1 MSYRHFTIEE
11 REIIAIRLAEKKNDS
26 QIAKELGRHHSSVS
40 AEIQRNS
47 NSDGS
52 YSPTQAQLKAD
63 RRRRESKKAWKIE
76 SPEIADYVKEK
87 LKQHWSPE
95 QIAGRMAKEHP
106 DEPAMRISYETIYE
120 WIRRD
125 KKQSGNWKT
134 FLRQSSKKRRKRYG
148 TGEKRGRIRGR
159 VDIDERPKVVDEKQ
173 RLGDWEGD
181 TVEGAKG
188 SGYLTTM
195 VDRKSQYLVLG
206 HSSTKQASAIRRTIC
221 RSFRRHGALPCETT
235 TLDNG
240 KEFAEHERLSKELGV
255 DIYFAKPYHSWERGL
270 NENTNGLLRQ
280 HFPKG
285 SDFSKITASRL
296 RKVEAELNN
305 RPRKTL
311 NYQTPNEVMK
321 Q

>member
-1 MSYRHFTIEE
+1 MQS
-11 REIIAIRLAEKKNDS
+11 
-26 QIAKELGRHHSSVS
+26 G
-40 AEIQRNS
+40 
-47 NSDGS
+47 
-52 YSPTQAQLKAD
+52 
-63 RRRRESKKAWKIE
+63 
-76 SPEIADYVKEK
+76 

-95 QIAGRMAKEHP
+95 QIAGRMAKDHP
-106 DEPAMRISYETIYE
+106 GKTEMRVCHETIYD

-125 KKQSGNWKT
+125 KQQGGNWKT
-134 FLRQSSKKRRKRYG
+134 FLRQSNRKRRKRYG
-148 TGEKRGRIRGR
+148 TGEKRGQIKGR
-159 VDIDERPKVVDEKQ
+159 VDIDERPKVVDSKC

-206 HSSTKQASAIRRTIC
+206 YSSTKKASAIRKVIS
-221 RSFRRHGALPCETT
+221 RSFRRHDVLPCETI

-240 KEFAEHERLSKELGV
+240 KEFAAHKRLSESLGGDV
-255 DIYFAKPYHSWERGL
+255 YFAKPYHSWERGL

-285 SDFSKITASRL
+285 SDFSKVSMYRL

-311 NYQTPNEVMK
+311 GYRTPNEVMWN
-321 Q
+321 